1 MGIPFPAIEPADCAF
16 TMPRHPVT
24 GAMSES
30 GIEDHRLWG
39 TVAVKGVLELE
50 FRNIRTAKA
59 NEILDTF
66 RQSYSGI
73 LSLDLPEILF
83 AGYTAE
89 DRAFINSVTTGA
101 GLRWYWP
108 VGQDAPAP
116 RQSLTFK
123 HRCTLPVRL
132 EARLQN
138 EPVPA
143 IPQPILWVS
152 RLSTPIRGNIGNGGA
167 FGSIVKGAT
176 QSSFQ
181 AFWFE
186 AVGSTAV
193 KVVVAKRDAQG
204 QVLWT
209 RWTSAEFGGLY
220 TSRDSWC
227 PQILAMSDGGCIVF
241 ASDETRITSFPHT
254 YKLRAW
260 RLSSSGTQVWSK
272 EYVGRFYG
280 AFKVVMNSGEAVVYT
295 ASSFFLAGLY
305 NRFRPSLLRIDTASG
320 SYIGG
325 SRYKVDEIT
334 DDLLPDRDHGL
345 IIQASGTIILK
356 TGGGRVGVAAED
368 VLLEISSDGAT
379 VTKAARFSSL
389 NGNIA
394 ALPSGGYVCRNGA
407 DMLVL
412 LDSSFNVTASHRQI
426 NAMVANGTFYG
437 FVQMA
442 SAVASDGTYYHISDS
457 FANGNFFGVGIKIV
471 AIASNGSTPVRYGEI
486 AYGSGIA
493 SGEVTPS
500 VSIKN
505 NNGGVNEI
513 DTINKRGLVHYA
525 GYGFSESSCRISA
538 FGFSLDLPTSTA
550 ANSTPSRTLYTGGCG
565 NTMSLRGWD
574 TLTYTNATPAAI
586 TRTVPVITVESVTA
600 TESAGAISM
609 VDASSS
615 LFWQTVRLDEV

>member
-24 GAMSES
+24 GAISES

-50 FRNIRTAKA
+50 FRNIRTARA

-138 EPVPA
+138 EPVPS

-152 RLSTPIRGNIGNGGA
+152 RLSTPIRGNTPNGGA
-167 FGSIVKGAT
+167 MGSIVKGAT

-186 AVGSTAV
+186 AVGSTAE

-204 QVLWT
+204 VVLWT
-209 RWTSAEFGGLY
+209 RWTSAEFGGQF

-241 ASDETRITSFPHT
+241 ASDDTIVTPFPHT
-254 YKLRAW
+254 YRLRAW
-260 RLSSSGTQVWSK
+260 RLSSNGSQVWSK
-272 EYVGRFYG
+272 EYVGRFLG
-280 AFKVVMNSGEAVVYT
+280 AFKVAINGGEAVIYT
-295 ASSFFLAGLY
+295 AATFMAGGY
-305 NRFRPSLLRIDTASG
+305 NNYRTGLLRIEIASG
-320 SYIGG
+320 SFIGG
-325 SRYKVDEIT
+325 SSYQFDGTMETIPPSRSD
-334 DDLLPDRDHGL
+334 GL
-345 IIQASGTIILK
+345 IIQT
-356 TGGGRVGVAAED
+356 TGAIT
-368 VLLEISSDGAT
+368 L
-379 VTKAARFSSL
+379 KAAQNVMMELNSNGSAVTRAARLTNL
-389 NGNIA
+389 NGSIA

-407 DMLVL
+407 ETLVRI
-412 LDSSFNVTASHRQI
+412 DSSFNVTASHRQI
-426 NAMVANGTFYG
+426 NAMQSNGTFYG
-437 FVQMA
+437 FDSMA
-442 SAVASDGTYYHISDS
+442 LAVSADGTCYHISDS
-457 FANGNFFGVGIKIV
+457 FGNGEFFGVGVKIA
-471 AIASNGSTPVRYGEI
+471 AIANNGATPVGYGEI
-486 AYGSGIA
+486 AYGSGTSEGQA
-493 SGEVTPS
+493 QSS
-500 VSIKN
+500 YSLRS
-505 NNGGVNEI
+505 GGVNEI
-513 DTINKRGLVHYA
+513 DTVNKRGLLHYA

-538 FGFSLDLPTSTA
+538 FGFSLELPTSTA

-615 LFWQTVRLDEV
+615 LFWQTVRLDDGV